1 MGRQFGIEKSM
12 ESVSKMEEE
21 INKFIVVSFYEQFW
35 EEKMKDGLLSKGEL
49 KASTSALV
57 RCPLQPIELKG

>member
-1 MGRQFGIEKSM
+1 M